1 MTHIAKPWRGADRAA
16 QYGGLHGAM
25 RCGIHLLQCGMA
37 RPREYDEAALV
48 SHAMHAFWSR
58 GYRGMSIEELVSRT
72 GVSRASLYN
81 AYPDKRGLFIESIKH
96 YLDEIVQDNVRRL
109 HEAEPA
115 GEAVRQ
121 FLIKLAD
128 APLARL
134 RRGCLLTNAA
144 VELGIQDK
152 QVAGLIRQAFGRV
165 EDALHQRLIEAK
177 KAGDLAPDVQP
188 LSYARQLMTVLQGI
202 RVMARVG
209 VERDTLKDAVRA
221 ALYPLKSHRK
231 IGAVKDGASKTK
243 RVPRVKKAIR

>member
-1 MTHIAKPWRGADRAA
+1 MALCDVEYIF
-16 QYGGLHGAM
+16 YNSV
-25 RCGIHLLQCGMA
+25 MA

-58 GYRGMSIEELVSRT
+58 GYRGMSIEELVSKT

-81 AYPDKRGLFIESIKH
+81 AYPDKRGLFIESIKR

-109 HEAEPA
+109 HEVEPA

-134 RRGCLLTNAA
+134 RRGCLLTNTA
-144 VELGIQDK
+144 VELGIKDK
-152 QVAGLIRQAFGRV
+152 QVAGLIRQAFERV
-165 EDALHQRLIEAK
+165 EEALHQRLLEAK

-188 LSYARQLMTVLQGI
+188 RSYARQLMTVLQGI

-209 VERDTLKDAVRA
+209 VERDTLRDAVRA
-221 ALYPLKSHRK
+221 ALSPLKPRRNLRAARDAATKTSRMRP
-231 IGAVKDGASKTK
+231 VKRSM
-243 RVPRVKKAIR
+243 R

>member
-1 MTHIAKPWRGADRAA
+1 MVLCDAEYIFYN
-16 QYGGLHGAM
+16 Q
-25 RCGIHLLQCGMA
+25 GMA

-48 SHAMHAFWSR
+48 SHAMHAFWPR
-58 GYRGMSIEELVSRT
+58 GYRGMSIEELVSKT

-81 AYPDKRGLFIESIKH
+81 AYPDKRGLFIESLKR

-109 HEAEPA
+109 YAIEPA

-121 FLIKLAD
+121 FLLTLAD

-134 RRGCLLTNAA
+134 RRGCLLTNTA
-144 VELGIQDK
+144 VELGTKDK
-152 QVAGLIRQAFGRV
+152 QAAALIRQAFGRV

-177 KAGDLAPDVQP
+177 KAGDLAPYAEP
-188 LSYARQLMTVLQGI
+188 RSYARQLITILQGI

-221 ALYPLKSHRK
+221 ALSPLKSARNGRSAK
-231 IGAVKDGASKTK
+231 VRAGK
-243 RVPRVKKAIR
+243 PPVKKAAR